1 MNASQRTVTLTL
13 ANGTVVSRTTKQSP
27 THAVVASALIPER
40 VRQVVTSGIA
50 DDERHIARLEKALEA
65 MDVVIVNR
73 GLSSRGRDVNLEGK
87 KSWTLYKA
95 TLMGSGPT
103 DDNRKPL
110 STWCNSEGLCSPTQ
124 KVTDH
129 LKQSAQRK
137 QAALAESLESGR
149 IQLAELDAG
158 TFNPG
163 SPEVLRWTVG
173 EEAAQRA
180 LNSEFSYLRGIRDV
194 DVVAVDC

>member
-1 MNASQRTVTLTL
+1 MNASQRTITLTL
-13 ANGTVVSRTTKQSP
+13 ANGTVVSRTTKKPP

-40 VRQVVTSGIA
+40 VREVVASGIA

-65 MDVVIVNR
+65 MDVVIV
-73 GLSSRGRDVNLEGK
+73 SRGINTGGKDMSLEGK
-87 KSWTLYKA
+87 TSWTLYKA

-110 STWCNSEGLCSPTQ
+110 STWCNSQGLCSPTQ
-124 KVTDH
+124 KVSDH

-137 QAALAESLESGR
+137 LAALTESLVSGR
-149 IQLAELDAG
+149 SQLAELDAG

-163 SPEVLRWTVG
+163 TPEVLRWAVG

-194 DVVAVDC
+194 EVVAVDC